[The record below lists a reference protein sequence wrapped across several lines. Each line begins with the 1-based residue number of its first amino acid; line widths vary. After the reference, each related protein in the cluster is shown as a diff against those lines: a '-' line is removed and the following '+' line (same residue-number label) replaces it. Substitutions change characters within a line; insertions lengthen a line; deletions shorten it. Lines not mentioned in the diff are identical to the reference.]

1 MGLVLIGGFWGPALA
16 VAQGQNPV
24 SPTEAMLVGNQDYE
38 SGNYAEA
45 AEIYESIIAAGIDDS
60 ALYYNLG
67 NSYYKQGNLGRAILN
82 YRRAHRLEPRDD
94 DIRTNL
100 VIARAQTLDQLEV
113 SGEGSLT
120 NLVQAAEGWLTLGEA
135 SLLALIL
142 WLLISCCIILAIFFQ
157 RLRRITLWIAAAL
170 GLFLLIGLM
179 SIANRYYNE
188 WTHPAAVIVVE
199 EVDVTS
205 GPGSAEQYLVEF
217 NLHSGAEV
225 DLIESRPGW
234 RRIALPGNDFQ
245 GWVPDEA
252 LELVASR

>member
-1 MGLVLIGGFWGPALA
+1 

-24 SPTEAMLVGNQDYE
+24 SPIEAMLVGNQDYE
-38 SGNYAEA
+38 SGKYAEA

-82 YRRAHRLEPRDD
+82 YRRAHRLNPRDED
-94 DIRTNL
+94 TRTNL
-100 VIARAQTLDQLEV
+100 AVARAQTLDQLEV

-120 NLVQAAEGWLTLGEA
+120 NLVQVAEDWLTLGEA

-142 WLLISCCIILAIFFQ
+142 WLLISFCLILAIFFQ
-157 RLRRITLWIAAAL
+157 RLRRISLWIAATL
-170 GLFLLIGLM
+170 GLFLVIGLI
-179 SIANRYYNE
+179 SIANRYYTE
-188 WTHPAAVIVVE
+188 WVYPAAVIVAE
-199 EVDVTS
+199 EIDVTS

-225 DLIESRPGW
+225 SLIESRPGW

-252 LELVASR
+252 VELVTPRLITGN